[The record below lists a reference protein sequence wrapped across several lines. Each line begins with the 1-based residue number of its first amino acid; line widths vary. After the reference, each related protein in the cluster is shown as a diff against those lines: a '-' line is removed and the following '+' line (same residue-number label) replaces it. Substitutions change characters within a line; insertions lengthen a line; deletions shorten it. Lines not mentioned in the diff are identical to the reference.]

1 MYSYQE
7 VLDFVEQEDVKFIR
21 LAFFDVFGRQKN
33 ISIMPTELE
42 RAFQDGVSFD
52 ASAVAGYG
60 DETHSDLFLHPDPS
74 TISILPWRPST
85 GRVVRMYCD
94 ICTADGSPLPS
105 DPRRILKEAVAY
117 ADAKG
122 YAVHFGPEMEF
133 YLFKTDD
140 AGEPTKE
147 PFDHAGYMGI
157 SPEDR
162 GENIRREVCFTLL
175 DMGITPESSH
185 HEEGPGQNE
194 IDFRYSTPLA
204 AADNTSTFK
213 WVVGTLAMLNGAWA
227 SFMPKPLPEEP
238 GSGMHVNISW
248 SSKDGADRT
257 PAFLAGILDHIREMT
272 LFLNPCRESYARL
285 GGRKAPKYI
294 SWSPENRSQLV
305 RIPAVKGPNKRIE
318 LRSPDPQAN
327 PYLVFALLIYAGL
340 DGIDRAL
347 PLPEPVD
354 RNLYTAPKELTD
366 RLELLPA
373 SLEEAQEAAQN
384 SEFLRKY
391 LPETYF
397 DTYCRV

>member
-1 MYSYQE
+1 MYSYEE

-21 LAFFDVFGRQKN
+21 LAYFDVFGRQKN
-33 ISIMPTELE
+33 ISIMPSELE

-94 ICTADGSPLPS
+94 ICDVSGRPFPP
-105 DPRRILKEAVAY
+105 DPRRILKEAAAY
-117 ADAKG
+117 GESRG
-122 YAVHFGPEMEF
+122 YTVDFGPEMEF
-133 YLFKTDD
+133 YLFKTDET
-140 AGEPTKE
+140 GEPTRE

-162 GENIRREVCFTLL
+162 GEDIRREVCFTLL

-194 IDFRYSTPLA
+194 IDFRYSAPLA

-213 WVVGTLAMLNGAWA
+213 WVVKTLAMLNGAAA
-227 SFMPKPLPEEP
+227 SFMPKPMPEAP
-238 GSGMHVNISW
+238 GSGMHVNISVTGREGP
-248 SSKDGADRT
+248 DPFR
-257 PAFLAGILDHIREMT
+257 PFLAGILDHIREMT
-272 LFLNPCRESYARL
+272 LFLNPCRESYDRL

-294 SWSPENRSQLV
+294 GWSPENRSQLI
-305 RIPAVKGPNKRIE
+305 RIPAVKGNRRRIE

-340 DGIDRAL
+340 DGIERGL
-347 PLPEPVD
+347 TPPEMAD
-354 RNLYTAPKELTD
+354 FNAYTAPRELTD
-366 RLELLPA
+366 RLIPLPA
-373 SLEEAQEAAQN
+373 TLEEARAAARD
-384 SEFLRKY
+384 SVFLRKY

-397 DTYCRV
+397 DTYCRD

>member
-21 LAFFDVFGRQKN
+21 LAYFDVFGRQKN
-33 ISIMPTELE
+33 ISIMPAELE

-52 ASAVAGYG
+52 ASAISGYG

-94 ICTADGSPLPS
+94 ICDVNGTPFSP
-105 DPRRILKEAVAY
+105 DPRRILKEAVSY
-117 ADAKG
+117 AGARG
-122 YAVHFGPEMEF
+122 CAVNFGPEMEF
-133 YLFKTDD
+133 YLFKTDE
-140 AGEPTKE
+140 AGEPTTE

-213 WVVGTLAMLNGAWA
+213 WVVKTLATLNGAWA

-238 GSGMHVNISW
+238 GSGMHVNISLTT
-248 SSKDGADRT
+248 KDGRDHSQ
-257 PAFLAGILDHIREMT
+257 AFLAGILAHIREMT
-272 LFLNPCRESYARL
+272 LFLNPCRESYSRL
-285 GGRKAPKYI
+285 GGRKAPKYV

-305 RIPAVKGPNKRIE
+305 RIPAVKGSSKRIE

-340 DGIDRAL
+340 DGIDRGL
-347 PLPEPVD
+347 PLPEPADFNV
-354 RNLYTAPKELTD
+354 YTAPKEWTD
-366 RLELLPA
+366 RLEPLPA
-373 SLEEAQEAAQN
+373 SLEEAQEAAKN
-384 SEFLRKY
+384 SDFLRKY

-397 DTYCRV
+397 DTYCRI